1 MSQYFEFTPN
11 QNEYQTLRF
20 IDNGVTGCEV
30 KTFDAH
36 VVAVSGTTE
45 QVAALIALQPAEI
58 GFTEIGFDAFF
69 AKAIKS
75 TQAQFALKNIDAQMQ
90 AELDEL
96 SGYCGA
102 GEVASWARQETE
114 ARAFVKSSTAT
125 TPLIDALVLSR
136 GKGESR
142 SDLAAKII
150 ASADAYAIKSG
161 EIIGKAQVKRKAVF
175 E

>member
-1 MSQYFEFTPN
+1 MSQYFEFTLN
-11 QNEYQTLRF
+11 QNEHQTLRF

-30 KTFDAH
+30 KTFDTH
-36 VVAVSGTTE
+36 VVAVKGTAE
-45 QVAALIALQPAEI
+45 QVATLIALQPTEI

-75 TQAQFALKNIDAQMQ
+75 AQAQFALKNIDAQMQ

-102 GEVASWARQETE
+102 GEVASWTKQEAE
-114 ARAFVKSSTAT
+114 ARDFVKSSTST

-150 ASADAYAIKSG
+150 ASADVYAVKSG
-161 EIIGKAQVKRKAVF
+161 EIIGKAQAKRKAVF